1 MTACNPY
8 VGPAANA
15 QGTRLYGRDTETR
28 DLYRLLMTERIVL
41 LYSPPG
47 AGKTSL
53 IEAGL
58 LPQLRRPELGLRVFL
73 IKGMQGG
80 DAGAKLGVKN
90 RYLASLV
97 GQLEAALPE
106 EVRGRF
112 DWSAPEASLHGYLDW
127 VATRKRREGQVTTAE
142 ERPEVQ
148 VLLLDHFEDLLIDP
162 HDRQDKQVFFRELG
176 QALTDRSRYALLS
189 MGELHIAELDEYLH
203 FIPTG
208 LARRFRLG
216 LLGRRQAG
224 QAIICP
230 ARDHGVEYQRSA
242 VLALLRKLCST
253 NQPGPGGKQRPVL
266 GEWVEPLLLEVLCR
280 RLWEARFAPPAEPPG
295 IITAAHVKA
304 LSIES
309 ALEGY
314 YADTAKA
321 AALAASIPEREVRE
335 WIEDRLIL
343 PSGLRALAQ
352 RADTAGLLPEAAIEV
367 LQQKHFVQLQMLGDS
382 RWFELT
388 NDRFVG
394 PIQRDNARW
403 FAQNLAP
410 LQLKARDWV
419 RHDRSPRLLL
429 SVREWWRTRRWRRA
443 HRLRDEDLE
452 FWQRSVRRLW
462 RGRFIP
468 FGLGVLAV
476 LLAVL
481 LGYEIVR
488 EMHAADAHN
497 QQRMLVKLGFAK
509 QMALERSLDHALIEG
524 ALAAKEVA
532 ELPQSN
538 FPSDLLRRLLGRPPE
553 RSARERLAFW
563 VRGSLMSVLR
573 AASDVRSMVIH
584 ENHPTQRVGRASHRR
599 SVCLRRNGGQGQVL
613 SCGHLRHSG
622 HIRDRLCESEDQCP
636 FTCVQP
642 AGNAAGAGLRRRN
655 GRSLV
660 DFRLEAS
667 SINGWLTRARRF
679 KPWHSIASAPSW
691 LRWVEKTTASNS
703 CRSTRMAPASSL
715 R

>member
-1 MTACNPY
+1 M
-8 VGPAANA
+8 
-15 QGTRLYGRDTETR
+15 
-28 DLYRLLMTERIVL
+28 
-41 LYSPPG
+41 
-47 AGKTSL
+47 
-53 IEAGL
+53 
-58 LPQLRRPELGLRVFL
+58 
-73 IKGMQGG
+73 
-80 DAGAKLGVKN
+80 
-90 RYLASLV
+90 
-97 GQLEAALPE
+97 
-106 EVRGRF
+106 
-112 DWSAPEASLHGYLDW
+112 
-127 VATRKRREGQVTTAE
+127 
-142 ERPEVQ
+142 
-148 VLLLDHFEDLLIDP
+148 
-162 HDRQDKQVFFRELG
+162 
-176 QALTDRSRYALLS
+176 
-189 MGELHIAELDEYLH
+189 
-203 FIPTG
+203 
-208 LARRFRLG
+208 
-216 LLGRRQAG
+216 
-224 QAIICP
+224 
-230 ARDHGVEYQRSA
+230 
-242 VLALLRKLCST
+242 
-253 NQPGPGGKQRPVL
+253 
-266 GEWVEPLLLEVLCR
+266 
-280 RLWEARFAPPAEPPG
+280 
-295 IITAAHVKA
+295 
-304 LSIES
+304 
-309 ALEGY
+309 
-314 YADTAKA
+314 
-321 AALAASIPEREVRE
+321 
-335 WIEDRLIL
+335 
-343 PSGLRALAQ
+343 
-352 RADTAGLLPEAAIEV
+352 
-367 LQQKHFVQLQMLGDS
+367 LQQKHLVQLQMLGDS

-394 PIQRDNARW
+394 PIQRDNRRW

-443 HRLRDEDLE
+443 HKLRDEDLE

-584 ENHPTQRVGRASHRR
+584 ENHRLNALAARPTDGLFAY
-599 SVCLRRNGGQGQVL
+599 GGTGGKVRFYL
-613 SCGHLRHSG
+613 AGTSDIPGTSD
-622 HIRDRLCESEDQCP
+622 DRLCESEDQCP

-667 SINGWLTRARRF
+667 RSMAGSQGQEDSSPGIRSRRHRRGFGGRRRQHHQTHAAQSGWRPQARSDERA
-679 KPWHSIASAPSW
+679 IG
-691 LRWVEKTTASNS
+691 T
-703 CRSTRMAPASSL
+703 
-715 R
+715 